1 MNYYH
6 TQRII
11 RQNITSAL
19 ENKSELIL
27 LSIDRF
33 LEERIFDVMDFRTKA
48 CKLNDNECIIS
59 RSEMNEFLV
68 SHRYFESISFFTPD
82 RVRLVDSDNR
92 SIGKSHTLTTYWPAL
107 LNNGTVVDISTSEC
121 RGYPVVHV
129 GIAVKNDTHI
139 VKSYGEELQF
149 LNDSIIQMGS
159 LTEALLADSMNA
171 ITILDKEAVSRIIQ
185 SDKKINEYRAKIDTQ
200 IMTLLVKRAPMAID
214 LRITITALRISQDL
228 ERIGD
233 LAKGNAKKMLPLPQ
247 DLSQELLKSLKR
259 LGANVESQL
268 NKSIDAYIK
277 KSKDLSVEVI
287 KLDISV
293 NELAYLSIKEIL
305 AFLSKDTKN
314 LEYAT
319 NLLFV
324 AKNLERAG
332 DHIRRIAENIYFLV
346 EGDYYKK

>member
-1 MNYYH
+1 M
-6 TQRII
+6 
-11 RQNITSAL
+11 
-19 ENKSELIL
+19 
-27 LSIDRF
+27 
-33 LEERIFDVMDFRTKA
+33 TK
-48 CKLNDNECIIS
+48 
-59 RSEMNEFLV
+59 
-68 SHRYFESISFFTPD
+68 
-82 RVRLVDSDNR
+82 
-92 SIGKSHTLTTYWPAL
+92 
-107 LNNGTVVDISTSEC
+107 
-121 RGYPVVHV
+121 
-129 GIAVKNDTHI
+129 DTHI

-159 LTEALLADSMNA
+159 LTESFLADSMNA
-171 ITILDKEAVSRIIQ
+171 ITILDKEAVDRIVQ

-247 DLSQELLKSLKR
+247 NLSEDLLKSLKR
-259 LGANVESQL
+259 LGTLVESQL

-277 KSKDLSVEVI
+277 KSKDIAVEII
-287 KLDISV
+287 KLDTNV
-293 NELAYLSIKEIL
+293 NELTYLSIKEIL
-305 AFLSKDTKN
+305 SFLSKDTKN

-332 DHIRRIAENIYFLV
+332 DHINRIAENIYYLV
-346 EGDYYKK
+346 EGDYYKKNNL

>member
-1 MNYYH
+1 M
-6 TQRII
+6 T
-11 RQNITSAL
+11 
-19 ENKSELIL
+19 
-27 LSIDRF
+27 
-33 LEERIFDVMDFRTKA
+33 
-48 CKLNDNECIIS
+48 
-59 RSEMNEFLV
+59 
-68 SHRYFESISFFTPD
+68 
-82 RVRLVDSDNR
+82 
-92 SIGKSHTLTTYWPAL
+92 
-107 LNNGTVVDISTSEC
+107 
-121 RGYPVVHV
+121 
-129 GIAVKNDTHI
+129 NDTHI

-149 LNDSIIQMGS
+149 LNDSVIQMGS
-159 LTEALLADSMNA
+159 LTESLLADSINA

-259 LGANVESQL
+259 LGAIVESQL
-268 NKSIDAYIK
+268 NKSLDAYIK

-287 KLDISV
+287 KLDTSV
-293 NELAYLSIKEIL
+293 NELTYLSIKEIL
-305 AFLSKDTKN
+305 SFLSKDTKN

>member
-1 MNYYH
+1 M
-6 TQRII
+6 T
-11 RQNITSAL
+11 
-19 ENKSELIL
+19 
-27 LSIDRF
+27 
-33 LEERIFDVMDFRTKA
+33 
-48 CKLNDNECIIS
+48 
-59 RSEMNEFLV
+59 
-68 SHRYFESISFFTPD
+68 
-82 RVRLVDSDNR
+82 
-92 SIGKSHTLTTYWPAL
+92 
-107 LNNGTVVDISTSEC
+107 
-121 RGYPVVHV
+121 
-129 GIAVKNDTHI
+129 NDTHI

-159 LTEALLADSMNA
+159 LTESLLIDSMNA

-200 IMTLLVKRAPMAID
+200 IMTLLIKRAPMAID

-259 LGANVESQL
+259 LGATVESQL
-268 NKSIDAYIK
+268 NKSLDAYVK
-277 KSKDLSVEVI
+277 KSKELSVEVI
-287 KLDISV
+287 KLDTNV

-305 AFLSKDTKN
+305 SFLSKDTKN

-346 EGDYYKK
+346 ESDYYKK

>member
-1 MNYYH
+1 M
-6 TQRII
+6 T
-11 RQNITSAL
+11 
-19 ENKSELIL
+19 
-27 LSIDRF
+27 
-33 LEERIFDVMDFRTKA
+33 
-48 CKLNDNECIIS
+48 
-59 RSEMNEFLV
+59 
-68 SHRYFESISFFTPD
+68 
-82 RVRLVDSDNR
+82 
-92 SIGKSHTLTTYWPAL
+92 
-107 LNNGTVVDISTSEC
+107 
-121 RGYPVVHV
+121 
-129 GIAVKNDTHI
+129 NDTHI

-159 LTEALLADSMNA
+159 LTESLLADSMNA

-287 KLDISV
+287 KLDTSV

>member
-1 MNYYH
+1 M
-6 TQRII
+6 T
-11 RQNITSAL
+11 
-19 ENKSELIL
+19 
-27 LSIDRF
+27 
-33 LEERIFDVMDFRTKA
+33 
-48 CKLNDNECIIS
+48 
-59 RSEMNEFLV
+59 
-68 SHRYFESISFFTPD
+68 
-82 RVRLVDSDNR
+82 
-92 SIGKSHTLTTYWPAL
+92 
-107 LNNGTVVDISTSEC
+107 
-121 RGYPVVHV
+121 
-129 GIAVKNDTHI
+129 NDTHI

-149 LNDSIIQMGS
+149 LNDSVIQMGS
-159 LTEALLADSMNA
+159 LTESLLADSMNA

-259 LGANVESQL
+259 LGAIVESQL
-268 NKSIDAYIK
+268 NKSLDAYIK

-287 KLDISV
+287 KLDTSV
-293 NELAYLSIKEIL
+293 NELTYLSIKEIL
-305 AFLSKDTKN
+305 SFLSKDTKN

>member
-1 MNYYH
+1 M
-6 TQRII
+6 
-11 RQNITSAL
+11 
-19 ENKSELIL
+19 
-27 LSIDRF
+27 
-33 LEERIFDVMDFRTKA
+33 TK
-48 CKLNDNECIIS
+48 
-59 RSEMNEFLV
+59 
-68 SHRYFESISFFTPD
+68 
-82 RVRLVDSDNR
+82 
-92 SIGKSHTLTTYWPAL
+92 
-107 LNNGTVVDISTSEC
+107 
-121 RGYPVVHV
+121 
-129 GIAVKNDTHI
+129 DTHI

-159 LTEALLADSMNA
+159 LTESLLADSMNA
-171 ITILDKEAVSRIIQ
+171 ITILDKEAVDRIVQ

-247 DLSQELLKSLKR
+247 NLSADLLKSLKR
-259 LGANVESQL
+259 LGALVESQL

-277 KSKDLSVEVI
+277 KSKEIAVEII
-287 KLDISV
+287 KLDSSV
-293 NELAYLSIKEIL
+293 NELTYLSIKEIL
-305 AFLSKDTKN
+305 SFLSKDTKN

-332 DHIRRIAENIYFLV
+332 DHINRIAENIYYLV
-346 EGDYYKK
+346 EGDCYKKK

>member
-1 MNYYH
+1 M
-6 TQRII
+6 
-11 RQNITSAL
+11 
-19 ENKSELIL
+19 
-27 LSIDRF
+27 
-33 LEERIFDVMDFRTKA
+33 TK
-48 CKLNDNECIIS
+48 
-59 RSEMNEFLV
+59 
-68 SHRYFESISFFTPD
+68 
-82 RVRLVDSDNR
+82 
-92 SIGKSHTLTTYWPAL
+92 
-107 LNNGTVVDISTSEC
+107 
-121 RGYPVVHV
+121 
-129 GIAVKNDTHI
+129 DTHI

-159 LTEALLADSMNA
+159 LTESLLADSMNA
-171 ITILDKEAVSRIIQ
+171 ITILDKEAVDRIVQ

-247 DLSQELLKSLKR
+247 NLSEDLLKSLKR
-259 LGANVESQL
+259 LGTLVESQL

-277 KSKDLSVEVI
+277 KSKEIAVEII
-287 KLDISV
+287 KLDSSV
-293 NELAYLSIKEIL
+293 NELTYLSIKEIL
-305 AFLSKDTKN
+305 SFLSKDTKN

-332 DHIRRIAENIYFLV
+332 DHINRIAENIYYLV
-346 EGDYYKK
+346 EGDYYKKK

>member
-1 MNYYH
+1 M
-6 TQRII
+6 T
-11 RQNITSAL
+11 
-19 ENKSELIL
+19 
-27 LSIDRF
+27 
-33 LEERIFDVMDFRTKA
+33 
-48 CKLNDNECIIS
+48 
-59 RSEMNEFLV
+59 
-68 SHRYFESISFFTPD
+68 
-82 RVRLVDSDNR
+82 
-92 SIGKSHTLTTYWPAL
+92 
-107 LNNGTVVDISTSEC
+107 
-121 RGYPVVHV
+121 
-129 GIAVKNDTHI
+129 NDTHI

-159 LTEALLADSMNA
+159 LTESLLIDSMNA

-259 LGANVESQL
+259 LGATVESQL
-268 NKSIDAYIK
+268 NKSLDAYIK
-277 KSKDLSVEVI
+277 KSKELSVEVI
-287 KLDISV
+287 KLDTNV

-305 AFLSKDTKN
+305 SFLSKDTKN

-346 EGDYYKK
+346 ESDYYKK

>member
-1 MNYYH
+1 M
-6 TQRII
+6 
-11 RQNITSAL
+11 
-19 ENKSELIL
+19 
-27 LSIDRF
+27 
-33 LEERIFDVMDFRTKA
+33 TK
-48 CKLNDNECIIS
+48 
-59 RSEMNEFLV
+59 
-68 SHRYFESISFFTPD
+68 
-82 RVRLVDSDNR
+82 
-92 SIGKSHTLTTYWPAL
+92 
-107 LNNGTVVDISTSEC
+107 
-121 RGYPVVHV
+121 
-129 GIAVKNDTHI
+129 DTHI

-159 LTEALLADSMNA
+159 LTESLLADSMNA
-171 ITILDKEAVSRIIQ
+171 ITILDKEAVDRIVQ

-247 DLSQELLKSLKR
+247 NLSEDLLKSLKR
-259 LGANVESQL
+259 LGALVESQL

-277 KSKDLSVEVI
+277 KSKDIAVEII
-287 KLDISV
+287 KLDSNV
-293 NELAYLSIKEIL
+293 NELTYLSIKEIL
-305 AFLSKDTKN
+305 SFLSKDTKN

-332 DHIRRIAENIYFLV
+332 DHINRIAENIYYLV
-346 EGDYYKK
+346 EGDYYKKK

>member
-1 MNYYH
+1 M
-6 TQRII
+6 T
-11 RQNITSAL
+11 
-19 ENKSELIL
+19 
-27 LSIDRF
+27 
-33 LEERIFDVMDFRTKA
+33 
-48 CKLNDNECIIS
+48 
-59 RSEMNEFLV
+59 
-68 SHRYFESISFFTPD
+68 
-82 RVRLVDSDNR
+82 
-92 SIGKSHTLTTYWPAL
+92 
-107 LNNGTVVDISTSEC
+107 
-121 RGYPVVHV
+121 
-129 GIAVKNDTHI
+129 NDTHI

-159 LTEALLADSMNA
+159 LTESLLADSMNA

-277 KSKDLSVEVI
+277 KSKELSVEVI
-287 KLDISV
+287 KLDTSV

>member
-1 MNYYH
+1 M
-6 TQRII
+6 
-11 RQNITSAL
+11 
-19 ENKSELIL
+19 
-27 LSIDRF
+27 
-33 LEERIFDVMDFRTKA
+33 TK
-48 CKLNDNECIIS
+48 
-59 RSEMNEFLV
+59 
-68 SHRYFESISFFTPD
+68 
-82 RVRLVDSDNR
+82 
-92 SIGKSHTLTTYWPAL
+92 
-107 LNNGTVVDISTSEC
+107 
-121 RGYPVVHV
+121 
-129 GIAVKNDTHI
+129 DTHI

-159 LTEALLADSMNA
+159 LTESLLADSMNA
-171 ITILDKEAVSRIIQ
+171 ITILDKEAVDRIVQ

-247 DLSQELLKSLKR
+247 NLSEDLLKSLKR
-259 LGANVESQL
+259 LGTLVESQL

-277 KSKDLSVEVI
+277 KSKDIAVEII
-287 KLDISV
+287 KLDSNV
-293 NELAYLSIKEIL
+293 NELTYLSIKEIL
-305 AFLSKDTKN
+305 SFLSKDTKN

-332 DHIRRIAENIYFLV
+332 DHINRIAENIYYLV
-346 EGDYYKK
+346 EGDYFKKK

>member
-1 MNYYH
+1 M
-6 TQRII
+6 T
-11 RQNITSAL
+11 
-19 ENKSELIL
+19 
-27 LSIDRF
+27 
-33 LEERIFDVMDFRTKA
+33 
-48 CKLNDNECIIS
+48 
-59 RSEMNEFLV
+59 
-68 SHRYFESISFFTPD
+68 
-82 RVRLVDSDNR
+82 
-92 SIGKSHTLTTYWPAL
+92 
-107 LNNGTVVDISTSEC
+107 
-121 RGYPVVHV
+121 
-129 GIAVKNDTHI
+129 NDTHI

-159 LTEALLADSMNA
+159 LTESLLIDSMNA

-259 LGANVESQL
+259 LGATVESQL
-268 NKSIDAYIK
+268 NKSLDAYIK
-277 KSKDLSVEVI
+277 KSKELSVEVI
-287 KLDISV
+287 KLDTSV

-305 AFLSKDTKN
+305 SFLSKDTKN

>member
-1 MNYYH
+1 M
-6 TQRII
+6 
-11 RQNITSAL
+11 
-19 ENKSELIL
+19 
-27 LSIDRF
+27 
-33 LEERIFDVMDFRTKA
+33 TK
-48 CKLNDNECIIS
+48 
-59 RSEMNEFLV
+59 
-68 SHRYFESISFFTPD
+68 
-82 RVRLVDSDNR
+82 
-92 SIGKSHTLTTYWPAL
+92 
-107 LNNGTVVDISTSEC
+107 
-121 RGYPVVHV
+121 
-129 GIAVKNDTHI
+129 DTHI

-159 LTEALLADSMNA
+159 STESLLADSMNA
-171 ITILDKEAVSRIIQ
+171 ITILDKEAVDRIVQ

-247 DLSQELLKSLKR
+247 NLSEDLLKSLKR
-259 LGANVESQL
+259 LGTLVESQL

-277 KSKDLSVEVI
+277 KSKDIAVEII
-287 KLDISV
+287 KLDSNV
-293 NELAYLSIKEIL
+293 NELTYLSIKEIL
-305 AFLSKDTKN
+305 SFLSKDTKN

-332 DHIRRIAENIYFLV
+332 DHINRIAENIYYLV
-346 EGDYYKK
+346 EGDYYKKK

>member
-1 MNYYH
+1 MN
-6 TQRII
+6 
-11 RQNITSAL
+11 
-19 ENKSELIL
+19 
-27 LSIDRF
+27 
-33 LEERIFDVMDFRTKA
+33 
-48 CKLNDNECIIS
+48 
-59 RSEMNEFLV
+59 
-68 SHRYFESISFFTPD
+68 
-82 RVRLVDSDNR
+82 
-92 SIGKSHTLTTYWPAL
+92 
-107 LNNGTVVDISTSEC
+107 
-121 RGYPVVHV
+121 
-129 GIAVKNDTHI
+129 NDTHI

-159 LTEALLADSMNA
+159 LTESLLADSMNA

-259 LGANVESQL
+259 LGATVESQL
-268 NKSIDAYIK
+268 NKSLDAYIK
-277 KSKDLSVEVI
+277 KSKELSVEVI
-287 KLDISV
+287 KLDTSV

-305 AFLSKDTKN
+305 SFLSKDTKN

>member
-1 MNYYH
+1 M
-6 TQRII
+6 T
-11 RQNITSAL
+11 
-19 ENKSELIL
+19 
-27 LSIDRF
+27 
-33 LEERIFDVMDFRTKA
+33 
-48 CKLNDNECIIS
+48 
-59 RSEMNEFLV
+59 
-68 SHRYFESISFFTPD
+68 
-82 RVRLVDSDNR
+82 
-92 SIGKSHTLTTYWPAL
+92 
-107 LNNGTVVDISTSEC
+107 
-121 RGYPVVHV
+121 
-129 GIAVKNDTHI
+129 NDTHI

-159 LTEALLADSMNA
+159 LTESLLADSMNA

-185 SDKKINEYRAKIDTQ
+185 SDKKINEYRAKIDSQ

-259 LGANVESQL
+259 LGATVESQL
-268 NKSIDAYIK
+268 KKSLDAYIK
-277 KSKDLSVEVI
+277 KSKELSVEVI
-287 KLDISV
+287 KLDTNV

-305 AFLSKDTKN
+305 SFLSKDTKN

-346 EGDYYKK
+346 ESDYYKK